1 MGEAHSP
8 LERSG
13 RPLTRAVLG
22 RAGELYAERFSGADG
37 RIVATF
43 EILTLTGWAP
53 HQSQQ
58 QPLRRGS
65 GKTHL
70 GDALAAIR
78 DQRGD

>member
-8 LERSG
+8 LERTD

-22 RAGELYAERFSGADG
+22 RAAELYAERFSGADG
-37 RIVATF
+37 KIVATF

-53 HQSQQ
+53 HESQQ

-65 GKTHL
+65 AKTRL
-70 GDALAAIR
+70 GDALDAIR
-78 DQRGD
+78 EKRGD